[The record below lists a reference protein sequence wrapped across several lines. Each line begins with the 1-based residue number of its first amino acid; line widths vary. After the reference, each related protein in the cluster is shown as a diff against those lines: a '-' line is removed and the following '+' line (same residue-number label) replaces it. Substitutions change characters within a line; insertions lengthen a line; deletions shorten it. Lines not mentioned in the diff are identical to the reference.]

1 MKNITLLALLFLTIG
16 LCWTEGQNQ
25 TSTQDA
31 IKAYQDAQK
40 TYQNASLELQRINLR
55 TQKREIIKKAVTF
68 TDQQSTAFWPVYDNY
83 EKQLIT
89 LNDSRLAIIKD
100 YAANYQTMTD
110 EKAAELT
117 DRAMDFQEK
126 RLALMKSYQEDLKK
140 ILPAKTIAR
149 LMQLEN
155 QMGLLVDLQIASE
168 IPLVK

>member
-1 MKNITLLALLFLTIG
+1 MKKISILVLLFLAIG
-16 LCWTEGQNQ
+16 FTLTQAQTQ

-31 IKAYQDAQK
+31 IKAYQDTQK
-40 TYQNASLELQRINLR
+40 AYQDASLELQRINVR

-68 TDQQSTAFWPVYDNY
+68 TDEQSKAFWPVYDNY

-110 EKAAELT
+110 ENASELT
-117 DRAMDFQEK
+117 DRAMDFQQK
-126 RLALMKSYQEDLKK
+126 RLALMQSYVGDLKK
-140 ILPAKTIAR
+140 ILPGKTVAR
-149 LMQLEN
+149 LVQLEN

-168 IPLVK
+168 VPLVK